1 MESARNHTD
10 LTSPHERIDILSESD
25 YQALNAHVF
34 PTIHSLK
41 WFIRKHRNRL
51 SETGSVL
58 LIAGRTFIAPKTFSA
73 TAISIGSIRGNS
85 NVRRAS

>member
-1 MESARNHTD
+1 MESASNHRD
-10 LTSPHERIDILSESD
+10 QAPPQERIDILSEAD

-51 SETGSVL
+51 TDTGSVL
-58 LIAGRTFIAPKTFSA
+58 LIAGRTFIAPRAFSA
-73 TAISIGSIRGNS
+73 TAISIGSSWGNS
-85 NVRRAS
+85 NVRHTS